1 MEITEKKLKSILT
14 EQRKE
19 FQHHIGVLVE
29 EFTSQMKLIAESM
42 AGMQKQLIALREM
55 VAKNTEDIEALRE
68 MVVKNT
74 EDIEMI
80 KFDTQ
85 FIKRELKQKVNYDEF
100 SVLERRVSLL
110 ETKIRK

>member
-19 FQHHIGVLVE
+19 FQRHTSVLAE
-29 EFTSQMKLIAESM
+29 EFISQIKLIADSI
-42 AGMQKQLIALREM
+42 AGVQRQLI
-55 VAKNTEDIEALRE
+55 ALRE

-80 KFDTQ
+80 KFDIQ
-85 FIKRELKQKVNYDEF
+85 LIKQELKQKANQDEF
-100 SVLERRVSLL
+100 ALLERRVALL
-110 ETKIRK
+110 ETKVRR